1 MDPYPLRERREIGDL
16 THIDLPC
23 WRMRT
28 ARCRAAPLQ
37 QQRFQR
43 VTPYKTVTGVTA
55 RYQQVMPRKEEDTP
69 SSSISSSVSP
79 PGIADRDDGDLVSF
93 SRAYR
98 LSCTLQ
104 ISQTITRIHLRGLPG
119 INVRGSVVLFGAH
132 QWNTGRKSGVGK
144 TVSVR
149 DKSEKSF
156 DRFDDLMD
164 ETI

>member
-1 MDPYPLRERREIGDL
+1 
-16 THIDLPC
+16 
-23 WRMRT
+23 MRT
-28 ARCRAAPLQ
+28 ARCRAAPLR

-98 LSCTLQ
+98 LSCIPQ
-104 ISQTITRIHLRGLPG
+104 ISLTTARIHLRGLPG
-119 INVRGSVVLFGAH
+119 INARGSAVLFGAH
-132 QWNTGRKSGVGK
+132 QWNTGGNRVLEK
-144 TVSVR
+144 TVSVK

-156 DRFDDLMD
+156 DRFDDLVD